1 MVIDC
6 ESPYDLVTTPGI
18 AIITPNYPNGYASNL
33 SCQVTLSFDDRV
45 SIEFES
51 FDLSYRSVV
60 NHTCDIDWLEVYDG
74 NSSNSD
80 LIRPRTCGSY
90 FDICGEKDNHL
101 ESTGK
106 SMTLVFRS
114 QYESHRLRSGAPGFK
129 IMAYQGM
136 T

>member
-1 MVIDC
+1 M
-6 ESPYDLVTTPGI
+6 TTPGI

-51 FDLSYRSVV
+51 FDLSYR
-60 NHTCDIDWLEVYDG
+60 NLFTETCEEDWLEIHDG
-74 NSSNSD
+74 NSSKSD
-80 LIRPRTCGSY
+80 LIRPRTCGRY

-106 SMTLVFRS
+106 SMTLVFHS
-114 QYESHRLRSGAPGFK
+114 QYVIHRVRTGAQGFK
-129 IMAYQGM
+129 IMANQGR